1 MFKFIFILLVSCVA
15 FAGKIYAQDTLP
27 KISVTNRYGKIIVS
41 WKNTYG
47 ATISNINIQR
57 SFDTIKR
64 FTTIGTVL
72 NPMNIENGYV
82 DPKPTGGKN
91 FYRLF
96 IAFEGGEYIFTKS
109 YRPVLDTLNEIPGFA
124 ISDFWIETAEE
135 KKKLEKKDGI
145 SRPLKTPGF
154 VPSKFVFTGKDNNVI
169 INLPDAEFQKFS
181 VHFFDEFDNPV
192 FELKAI
198 KESYLILEKVNFLH
212 SGWFK
217 YDLFNNGIL
226 QEKFK
231 FYIPKDGKVNN
242 NIRDQRNK

>member
-1 MFKFIFILLVSCVA
+1 MFKFIFILFFSCAVTGNL
-15 FAGKIYAQDTLP
+15 FAQDTLP
-27 KISVTNRYGKIIVS
+27 KISVTNWYGKIIIS

-57 SFDTIKR
+57 SFDSVKR
-64 FTTIGTVL
+64 FTTIGSVL
-72 NPMNIENGYV
+72 NPMNIENGYL
-82 DPKPTGGKN
+82 DPKPTGGRI

-96 IAFEGGEYIFTKS
+96 IAFEGGEYLFTKS
-109 YRPVLDTLNEIPGFA
+109 YRPVLDTSKDKTSLITPNMEIE
-124 ISDFWIETAEE
+124 IAEE
-135 KKKLEKKDGI
+135 KKRQERKDAGTK
-145 SRPLKTPGF
+145 SAKPPAF

-169 INLPDAEFQKFS
+169 INLPDAESQKFS

-198 KESYLILEKVNFLH
+198 KESYLILEKVNFIH

-231 FYIPKDGKVNN
+231 FYIPKDGKIYNN
-242 NIRDQRNK
+242 GRDQRNK